1 MNIETMTLEE
11 IKQKLLE
18 KKKKHNEV
26 CKKSYRKRFLINK
39 ENLTEEEKQIQ
50 KEKIEKRRIYMNKRY
65 KEIYK
70 IKNQEKKNQE
80 QSKL

>member
-1 MNIETMTLEE
+1 MNFDNMTLEE
-11 IKQKLLE
+11 IKQKILE

-26 CKKSYRKRFLINK
+26 CKKAYRKKFLIDK

>member
-1 MNIETMTLEE
+1 MTLEE
-11 IKQKLLE
+11 IKQKILE

-26 CKKSYRKRFLINK
+26 CKKAYRKKFLIDK

>member
-26 CKKSYRKRFLINK
+26 CKKSYRK
-39 ENLTEEEKQIQ
+39 TV
-50 KEKIEKRRIYMNKRY
+50 
-65 KEIYK
+65 
-70 IKNQEKKNQE
+70 
-80 QSKL
+80 

>member
-1 MNIETMTLEE
+1 MKIENMTLEE
-11 IKQKLLE
+11 IKQKILE

-26 CKKSYRKRFLINK
+26 CKKAYRKKFLIDK